1 MANENALR
9 DGNGIPS
16 MLYEVNGEVR
26 RVSASKPL
34 PVDQPFKTV
43 NMETTGNVNLV
54 FVQPAPGKRI
64 TVKGAA
70 VLNEPAQTG
79 ETRIYFANGVLV
91 HRVYGSDQ
99 SGYIPLNITGQVDE
113 ALRIETT
120 SIGSGNHAFFVVNYI
135 EE

>member
-1 MANENALR
+1 MANESALR
-9 DGNGIPS
+9 DGNGTPS
-16 MLYEVNGEVR
+16 LLYEQNGETK
-26 RVSASKPL
+26 RVSPINPL

-54 FVQPAPGKRI
+54 LVQPTLGKRI

-70 VLNEPAQTG
+70 VLNEPAQQG
-79 ETRIYFANGVLV
+79 ESRIFFANGKLV

-99 SGYIPLNITGQVDE
+99 SGYVPVSHSGQVDE
-113 ALRIETT
+113 ALKVETT
-120 SIGSGNHAFFVVNYI
+120 GIGAGNRAFFTVNYI